1 MRILFLS
8 YTARPNQGSEPG
20 NSWRTASALLKY
32 GNSVTLLTQTD
43 NRGVIENYLGQVNSD
58 LKVVYCPSV
67 IPRFFWN
74 RGVLGTYVNYI
85 IWHRR
90 VRKMLGKNS
99 IQHYDIAH
107 HFSWG
112 NYWLGTGLR
121 NIGIPYVF
129 GPCGYQSNNLITKK
143 FYGSSWKI
151 EIIREKLLTYL
162 LSKTSNFRE
171 SITQSSL
178 CLSANQEA
186 QDKLFELTQ
195 FNSQLMMPEISSPKT
210 FPSNYEIS
218 ARKNL
223 LWVGRFMPRK
233 GVEVLLR
240 AFSIVHREFPDVTLT
255 LIGHGS
261 QSHELIELAHSLD
274 LHGNVCFLGKL
285 ENDKVLAEMSK
296 YKALI
301 LPSLRES
308 TGSQILEA
316 ASCAVPSVF
325 FDFVGSATWFNKN
338 SSYVVPTSQLKNPD
352 DLIDQLANI
361 IESVLGDDDNS
372 YYNKCLKS
380 FQISLENEE
389 DVKANAYSEIYAKIL
404 GSDL

>member
-1 MRILFLS
+1 
-8 YTARPNQGSEPG
+8 
-20 NSWRTASALLKY
+20 
-32 GNSVTLLTQTD
+32 LTQSD
-43 NRGVIENYLGQVNSD
+43 NKGVIETYLGQVNSD
-58 LKVVYCPSV
+58 LKVIYCPSV

-90 VRKMLGKNS
+90 VSKILAKNGN
-99 IQHYDIAH
+99 QGYDIAH

-129 GPCGYQSNNLITKK
+129 GPCGYQSTNVMTKK
-143 FYGSSWKI
+143 FYGANWKI
-151 EIIREKLLTYL
+151 EIIRENLLTYI

-171 SITQSSL
+171 SISQSSL

-186 QDKLFELTQ
+186 KDKLFELTQ
-195 FNSQLMMPEISSPKT
+195 LKSELMMPEISSPKT

-240 AFSIVHREFPDVTLT
+240 AFSIVHREFPDITLS
-255 LIGHGS
+255 LIGYGS
-261 QSHELIELAHSLD
+261 QSHELMELAHALD
-274 LHGNVCFLGKL
+274 LHGSVYFLGRL
-285 ENDKVLAEMSK
+285 ENNEVLAQISK
-296 YKALI
+296 YKVLI

-325 FDFVGSATWFNKN
+325 FDFVGSATWFNQC
-338 SSYVVPTSQLKNPD
+338 SSYVVPTSRLKNPD
-352 DLIDQLANI
+352 DLIDQLAI
-361 IESVLGDDDNS
+361 TIESVLSDDDDS
-372 YYNKCLKS
+372 YYNKCLRS

-389 DVKANAYSEIYAKIL
+389 GVKAKAYSEIYTKIL
-404 GSDL
+404 GSKL